1 MVTLRTTVSC
11 YLFQRIGK
19 RASFEEIETIKNV
32 FFAKDKPLVGL
43 WLFNFK
49 RIGSHCYLDLL

>member
-1 MVTLRTTVSC
+1 MSC